1 MLTIQY
7 QTKLRIAAWL
17 GVMLFTALITLGIA
31 KMTESKPHVATK
43 DHSQTNTL
51 ENVTSETDQESIA
64 VSSQLYQ
71 SSLVVSI
78 YLSHQQKIAR
88 VPLEP
93 YIAGVVAAEMPVN
106 FELEALKAQA
116 IAARTYIVRRIVNH
130 DLSGVPMK
138 GAEVTDT
145 VSHQAYLTDEQL
157 VKNWGQK
164 NFQTNMKKINQ
175 AVIET
180 RGVIIT
186 YANEPINATYFSTS
200 NGFTENSEDYWGVY
214 EPYLRS
220 VASPW
225 DRKISPSFTKT
236 TEMSVQQF
244 LLKLGL
250 SNLKTTNKAIP
261 ASLSMNINSN
271 LQISEG
277 HRIASINI
285 AGKLFT
291 GKEIR
296 ERLALA
302 SSAFTWKK
310 NGNTLIIQTQGS
322 GHGVGMSQ
330 WGANGM
336 AQEGK
341 SAAEILQYYYKGI
354 KLQSAQN
361 LLTSYSKQ

>member
-1 MLTIQY
+1 MLTIQN
-7 QTKLRIAAWL
+7 QTKIRLAALL
-17 GVMLFTALITLGIA
+17 GVILFTAIITITIA
-31 KMTESKPHVATK
+31 KISEHNDKKKT
-43 DHSQTNTL
+43 HSQTNTL
-51 ENVTSETDQESIA
+51 ENSNSTAVKDSIA
-64 VSSQLYQ
+64 ASSQLYQ

-88 VPLEP
+88 VPLEQ
-93 YIAGVVAAEMPVN
+93 YIGGVVAAEMPIN

-130 DLSGVPMK
+130 DRSGIPVM

-145 VSHQAYLTDEQL
+145 VTHQAYLTEQQL
-157 VKNWGQK
+157 QKSWGER
-164 NFQTNMKKINQ
+164 NFAANMEKINQ
-175 AVIET
+175 AVNET
-180 RGVIIT
+180 RGLIIT

-200 NGFTENSEDYWGVY
+200 NGYTENSEDYWGVY

-225 DRKISPSFTKT
+225 DRKISPSFTKIT
-236 TEMSVQQF
+236 QMPVQQF

-250 SNLKTTNKAIP
+250 ANSKTTNKAIP
-261 ASLSMNINSN
+261 VSLSMQVNSN
-271 LQISEG
+271 VQISKG
-277 HRIASINI
+277 QRIASISI
-285 AGKLFT
+285 SGKQFT

-302 SSAFTWKK
+302 SSSFTWQRK
-310 NGNTLIIQTQGS
+310 GNNIEIKTQGS

-336 AQEGK
+336 AQDGK
-341 SAAEILQYYYKGI
+341 AASDILQYYYKGI
-354 KLQSAQN
+354 KIQSAQN
-361 LLTSYSKQ
+361 LLTSYNNQ

>member
-7 QTKLRIAAWL
+7 QTKIRIAAWL
-17 GVMLFTALITLGIA
+17 GVMIVSVLLTISIA
-31 KMTESKPHVATK
+31 KISEGKHHDNAKS
-43 DHSQTNTL
+43 HSQTDTL
-51 ENVTSETDQESIA
+51 ENSNSTADKDSIA
-64 VSSQLYQ
+64 ASSQLYQ

-78 YLSHQQKIAR
+78 YLSQQDKVAR
-88 VPLEP
+88 VPLEQ

-116 IAARTYIVRRIVNH
+116 IAARTYIVRRIINH
-130 DLSGVPMK
+130 DLSGIPVK

-145 VSHQAYLTDEQL
+145 VTHQAYLTEQQL
-157 VKNWGQK
+157 KKSWSK
-164 NFQTNMKKINQ
+164 ESFKTNMAKINQ
-175 AVIET
+175 AVYET
-180 RGVIIT
+180 RGLVIT

-200 NGFTENSEDYWGVY
+200 NGYTENSEDYWGVY

-225 DRKISPSFTKT
+225 DRKISPSFTKVT
-236 TEMSVQQF
+236 QMPVQQF
-244 LLKLGL
+244 LLKLGIAN
-250 SNLKTTNKAIP
+250 SNTTNKAIP
-261 ASLSMNINSN
+261 ASLSLNVNPN
-271 LQISEG
+271 VQISKG
-277 HRIASINI
+277 HRIASISI
-285 AGKLFT
+285 AGKQFT

-302 SSAFTWKK
+302 SSSFTWLRK
-310 NGNTLIIQTQGS
+310 GNTMEIKTQGS

-341 SAAEILQYYYKGI
+341 SASEIVQYYYKGI
-354 KLQSAQN
+354 KIQSAQN
-361 LLTSYSKQ
+361 LLTNYNKQ

>member
-1 MLTIQY
+1 MVTIQY
-7 QTKLRIAAWL
+7 QTKVRIAAWL
-17 GVMLFTALITLGIA
+17 GVVLLTALITFGLEKI
-31 KMTESKPHVATK
+31 TESKPHVAIEG
-43 DHSQTNTL
+43 DSQTNSLGT
-51 ENVTSETDQESIA
+51 TDSTKDLDSIA

-88 VPLEP
+88 VPLES

-106 FELEALKAQA
+106 FQLEALKAQA

-130 DLSGVPMK
+130 DLSGIPMK
-138 GAEVTDT
+138 GAQVTDT
-145 VSHQAYLTDEQL
+145 VVHQAYLTDQQL
-157 VKNWGQK
+157 AKNWGQK

-175 AVIET
+175 AVNET

-225 DRKISPSFTKT
+225 DRKISPSFNKT
-236 TEMSVQQF
+236 IEISITQF

-250 SNLKTTNKAIP
+250 SNSKTTSKAIP
-261 ASLSMNINSN
+261 ASLSINVNSN
-271 LQISEG
+271 VQISEG
-277 HRIASINI
+277 HRISSIKI
-285 AGKLFT
+285 AGKQFT

-302 SSAFTWKK
+302 SSAFTWQKK
-310 NGNTLIIQTQGS
+310 GNTMVIQTQGS

-336 AQEGK
+336 AQMGE
-341 SAAEILQYYYKGI
+341 SAAKILQYYYKGI
-354 KLQSAQN
+354 KLKSAQN